1 MKILL
6 CLILV
11 SCIFCIGCS
20 NDMKKYRE
28 WSNKQPVPVV
38 EGWIDSTFTF
48 GEVTAYKLVTDI
60 GYVTTT
66 RVENDTAWITV
77 KVALT
82 PPPNDSL
89 MLLPPIEK

>member
-1 MKILL
+1 MLN
-6 CLILV
+6 LI
-11 SCIFCIGCS
+11 SCVFCIGCS
-20 NDMKKYRE
+20 SDVKQYKE
-28 WSNKQPVPVV
+28 WSTKQSVPVV

-48 GEVTAYKLVTDI
+48 GEVTAVKLVTNV
-60 GYVTTT
+60 GYITTT